1 MHESEEEDHYEP
13 VRTSNDFSNNVIE
26 YESNVDENKI
36 LSFKEY
42 LDIIRQYLNDKIHN
56 HKTQGEWKIQLTL
69 AISFLSPKY
78 FKETRTMH
86 SNSDNMKN
94 IV

>member
-26 YESNVDENKI
+26 YEINVHENKI
-36 LSFKEY
+36 LSVKEY
-42 LDIIRQYLNDKIHN
+42 LDIIRQYLNDITHN
-56 HKTQGEWKIQLTL
+56 HKTQGEWKNQLPL
-69 AISFLSPKY
+69 AISFLSPKN
-78 FKETRTMH
+78 FKEIRTMH

-94 IV
+94 TV

>member
-13 VRTSNDFSNNVIE
+13 VRTSNDSSNNVIE
-26 YESNVDENKI
+26 YESNVNENKI
-36 LSFKEY
+36 LSVKEY
-42 LDIIRQYLNDKIHN
+42 LDIIKEYLNDIIHN

-69 AISFLSPKY
+69 AINFLSPKD